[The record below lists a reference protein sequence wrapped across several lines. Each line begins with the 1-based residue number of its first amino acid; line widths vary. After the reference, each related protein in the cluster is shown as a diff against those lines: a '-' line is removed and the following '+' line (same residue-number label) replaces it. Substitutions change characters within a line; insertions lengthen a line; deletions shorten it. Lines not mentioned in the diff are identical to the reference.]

1 MGCLT
6 DRLRTFVPNMR
17 NDNCLPSQPKGVY
30 RVKNWPEYNA
40 GLIQR
45 GNVSI
50 WMDEAMFAAAPENSG
65 RRGRPQSYC
74 DGVIQML
81 LILKSVYRLPLRA
94 LQGFAMSLQCLAL
107 PALPVPNYSTLSR
120 RAKALR
126 VTLPVLRN
134 AGEAVHLLVDS
145 TGLKLFGEGEWKV
158 RKHGYAKRRSWRKVH
173 FGMDAGTGQVCAVLM
188 THKDVDDA
196 SVVPELLVQIPQ
208 ETKIEVVIGDGAYA
222 TQGHP
227 CGHCRVRRAGSHS
240 SRGGRSALACQPGRS
255 TTAQRGHRAYCAKR
269 QAGLQRQKRLSAPL
283 PGGESDVPP
292 QDADGRQALGAQCG
306 CAGRRSRCSG
316 GHHQPH
322 AGAGTPEIRPDC
334 LKRGVKGKLY
344 PRSRFMQQRPVRPL
358 QWS

>member
-1 MGCLT
+1 
-6 DRLRTFVPNMR
+6 MR
-17 NDNCLPSQPKGVY
+17 KDNRPPSQPKGVY

-81 LILKSVYRLPLRA
+81 LALKSVYRLPLRA

-173 FGMDAGTGQVCAVLM
+173 LGMDAGTGQVCAVLM
-188 THKDVDDA
+188 THRDVDDA
-196 SVVPELLVQIPQ
+196 SVLPELLAQIPP
-208 ETKIEVVIGDGAYA
+208 ETKIEAVGGDGAYDTMA
-222 TQGHP
+222 ARAAIAR
-227 CGHCRVRRAGSHS
+227 CG
-240 SRGGRSALACQPGRS
+240 ALAVIPPVGGAVHWPASQAGAPERNEAIDHIARS
-255 TTAQRGHRAYCAKR
+255 GKQDCKEKSGYHRRSLVENLMYRFKTLTGHRLWAR
-269 QAGLQRQKRLSAPL
+269 
-283 PGGESDVPP
+283 DVDV
-292 QDADGRQALGAQCG
+292 QDAEVAVRVGIINRMLVLA
-306 CAGRRSRCSG
+306 
-316 GHHQPH
+316 
-322 AGAGTPEIRPDC
+322 RP
-334 LKRGVKGKLY
+334 K
-344 PRSRFMQQRPVRPL
+344 SVRIA
-358 QWS
+358 